1 MKLPANYDE
10 DEVRDG
16 FFVSGMM
23 KRVWASEIRMLYE
36 FDQFCRAHG
45 LRWFLAYGSLLGA
58 VRHGGFV
65 PWDDDCDI
73 WMMREDF
80 NRLYQLLNCG
90 EDQPAFYVQETRNGE
105 YSEMIPVLS
114 NNMKRICFDQE
125 YLDRNEGCQYCAG
138 LDTFVLDAT
147 SSKEEDEHWRDLGVQ
162 ACINLMI
169 YLENL
174 EKELEEQEISCK
186 SNELT
191 IRDIKEYRGKYQ
203 SADEI
208 FLALEQLRTLT
219 NHPIDAE
226 QPLLGQVDL
235 LYTGL
240 IAYFRPEEGEYFRV
254 YPEHLQRKLPGFRK
268 EWFAETKYVPF
279 ENVELPIPAG
289 YDQLLTNIYGN
300 YHVIYKGTAL
310 HEYPFFKGLEK
321 EILAYADR
329 DVYNFHLRADLC
341 PNLEERSKNP
351 KKQLSLFRDVLNRF
365 DDLLSMESVCAD
377 PVQMVTL
384 LSDMQKNAG
393 NVASLMES
401 RLPESDPAFAVL
413 QGYCDALYH
422 LYEGMASGEIS
433 EEDIGAVHQSWR
445 EVNDA
450 VRNYLRTKEIVF
462 VVDRARHW
470 PAVEP
475 LWRVYKDR
483 PDTRVFVVVPDY
495 CRKKA
500 DTSFKEE
507 KYSDL
512 AEMPEEASAMPAE
525 NYSYAL
531 RHPEVMIVQSGC
543 DEYNYTRSVDIRF
556 YTRILWKYTDRL
568 IYIPWY
574 HVEDFS
580 DKKSVLWKD
589 MRFYANIPGPLYA
602 DFTVL
607 QSEQMKRNFMDFY
620 HDEEPGIDEEY
631 WDQKLLYGYVP
642 EQTEEELS
650 ELIQVLEG
658 RKA

>member
-1 MKLPANYDE
+1 MKLPADYDE

-36 FDQFCRAHG
+36 FDRFCRAHG

-105 YSEMIPVLS
+105 YSDMIPVLS
-114 NNMKRICFDQE
+114 NHMKRICFDQE
-125 YLDRNEGCQYCAG
+125 FLDRNEGCQYCAG
-138 LDTFVLDAT
+138 FDTFVLDAT

-162 ACINLMI
+162 ACINLI
-169 YLENL
+169 VNLENL
-174 EKELEEQEISCK
+174 GKKLEEQEISCK
-186 SNELT
+186 YKELT
-191 IRDIKEYRGKYQ
+191 VRQIEEYRGKYQ

-289 YDQLLTNIYGN
+289 YDELLTNIYGN
-300 YHVIYKGTAL
+300 YRVIYKGGAM
-310 HEYPFFKGLEK
+310 HEYPFFKGMEK
-321 EILAYADR
+321 EILAYTDQ

-341 PNLEERSKNP
+341 PSLPERRENP

-365 DDLLSMESVCAD
+365 DDLLSMESICAD
-377 PVQMVTL
+377 PVRMVTL
-384 LSDMQKNAG
+384 LSDMQKTTG
-393 NVASLMES
+393 NIAALMES
-401 RLPESDPAFAVL
+401 RLPESDPVFAVL
-413 QGYCDALYH
+413 QRYCDALYH
-422 LYEGMASGEIS
+422 LYEGMTSGEIS

-445 EVNDA
+445 EVDA
-450 VRNYLRTKEIVF
+450 AVQDYLRTKEVVF

-483 PDTRVFVVVPDY
+483 PDTRVFVVVPSY

-500 DTSFKEE
+500 DTSFSEE

-589 MRFYANIPGPLYA
+589 MWFYANIPGPLYA

-607 QSEQMKRNFMDFY
+607 QSEQMKCNYMEFY
-620 HDEEPGIDEEY
+620 HGEEPGIDEKY
-631 WDQKLLYGYVP
+631 WDQKLLCGYLP
-642 EQTEEELS
+642 ELTEEELLR
-650 ELIQVLEG
+650 LIQKLEG
-658 RKA
+658 QKA